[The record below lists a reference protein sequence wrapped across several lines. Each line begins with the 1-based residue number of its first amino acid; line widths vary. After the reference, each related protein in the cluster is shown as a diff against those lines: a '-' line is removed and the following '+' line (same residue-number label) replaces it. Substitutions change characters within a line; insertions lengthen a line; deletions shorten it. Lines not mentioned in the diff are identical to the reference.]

1 MNSQLSLNEQKMQ
14 EREATIKGLEQKHG
28 ITLKGNE
35 QPIDGQRANNEQE
48 PGKPQPRITR
58 EEYEVIKSV
67 FERLGCDDLI
77 TYSDFFSNFIG
88 FSYDRFFRN
97 QPKVVQVLCRYM
109 NNQTTTNS
117 ERSQIQSYIDN
128 LESVLKTLYLIVENN
143 AIFDEAEILCDTLD
157 EAHTQYK

>member
-1 MNSQLSLNEQKMQ
+1 MKAPPQTKYTVMEHQAAANAKAQ
-14 EREATIKGLEQKHG
+14 ETENRIAELEQKHG
-28 ITLKGNE
+28 ISPKSNE
-35 QPIDGQRANNEQE
+35 QTTS
-48 PGKPQPRITR
+48 KPQPKITR

-77 TYSDFFSNFIG
+77 TYSDFFSNFVG

-97 QPKVVQVLCRYM
+97 QPKVVQALCRYM

-117 ERSQIQSYIDN
+117 ERQQIQSYIDN
-128 LESVLKTLYLIVENN
+128 LESVSETLYLIVENN